1 MPTGFIYSQDFLYHN
16 ANSTIPHYENSD
28 RLLAC
33 LNRLHQSSY
42 FNSLFFPEMKKL
54 PNEFLNEIHSQN
66 HIQKIENSKEKE
78 VILIQILLL
87 RKNRGYQPTPQ
98 QILE

>member
-16 ANSTIPHYENSD
+16 ANSTILHYENSD

-54 PNEFLNEIHSQN
+54 PNELKSIL
-66 HIQKIENSKEKE
+66 KITFKKLKTLKEKE